1 MLEKTLESPLDIK
14 KIKPVNPKG
23 NQPWIFTGRTDAEAP
38 ILCLP
43 DVKSWLWKRHQM
55 LEKIESRRRRGCQ
68 RMRQLDGIINS
79 MDTRVWANSRRYWR
93 TGKPGM
99 LQSVGLQRVGY
110 NWETEQ
116 QHIIWILISFIW
128 KDKNLFDPE
137 KYSRS
142 CHLFD
147 YIVFHLMY
155 SFQPR

>member
-38 ILCLP
+38 ILWLP

-55 LEKIESRRRRGCQ
+55 LEKIESRRRRGWQ